1 MRKQFY
7 KYVIPSVLAFAL
19 SGVYAI
25 VDGFFI
31 GNSVGDIGLA
41 AINIAY
47 PITALI
53 QSIGTGIG
61 IGGSVELSINIGK
74 NDIKAQKSYFTA
86 TIFMLILASILCT
99 AILYFS
105 SPRLLTVFGA
115 EGELHSYAM
124 DYISI
129 IILGSVFQIMGT
141 GLVPLIRNVVTSS
154 AAMLAMLV
162 GFATNIIL
170 DYTLIYIYSLGIAG
184 AAIASITGQGLTMA
198 ICIGILAKKS
208 NYFSVTAIGS
218 LSGFIDLVKHIIAV
232 GLSPF
237 GLTFSPNITL
247 IVINKSAIVNG
258 GDVAVSCYAV
268 IAYILCVVQLLLQ
281 GVGDGCQPILSRY
294 YGEGNKKL
302 LKLNRSI
309 AYRFTFALS
318 LVCTVLMIVLRSQI
332 PILFGT
338 SESVAK
344 ACANAFPIFSAGL
357 IFFGFTRVTTSYFY
371 ATQHSLP
378 AYVLIYGEPVLLFI
392 ILLFIPHIFGING
405 VWAATPIVQVIMAC
419 LSLIISN
426 RKKYK
431 I

>member
-61 IGGSVELSINIGK
+61 IGGSVELSVNIGK
-74 NDIKAQKSYFTA
+74 NDVKAQKSYFTA
-86 TIFMLILASILCT
+86 TIFMLILASIICT
-99 AILYFS
+99 AILHFA
-105 SPRLLTVFGA
+105 SPSLLTAFGA
-115 EGELHSYAM
+115 EGELHTSAM
-124 DYISI
+124 AYLSI
-129 IILGSVFQIMGT
+129 IVLGTVFQIMGT

-154 AAMLAMLV
+154 AAMIAMLA

-170 DYTLIYIYSLGIAG
+170 DYTLIYIYSFGIAG
-184 AAIASITGQGLTMA
+184 AAIATITGQGLTMA

-208 NYFSVTAIGS
+208 DYFSAKVIGG
-218 LSGFIDLVKHIIAV
+218 LNGFAHLAKRIIAA

-247 IVINKSAIVNG
+247 IIINKSAIING
-258 GDVAVSCYAV
+258 GETAVSCYSV
-268 IAYILCVVQLLLQ
+268 VAYILCVVQLLLQ

-294 YGEGNKKL
+294 YGEGNTKF

-309 AYRFTFALS
+309 AYRFTFVLS
-318 LVCTVLMIVLRSQI
+318 LVCTVITVLLRNYI
-332 PILFGT
+332 PVLFGT
-338 SESVAK
+338 SESVAE

-357 IFFGFTRVTTSYFY
+357 VFFGFTRVTTSYFY

-392 ILLFIPHIFGING
+392 LLLFMPHLFGING
-405 VWAATPIVQVIMAC
+405 VWVATPIVQVIMAC

-426 RKKYK
+426 RKKFK